1 MVTVCTVHLQRDPVA
16 WSVCYSIDM
25 IKPVIVYVSG
35 APGSGKTTLARLLAD
50 QLYIPS
56 VSSDL
61 VHGGVAFL
69 RPEHDRKRT
78 LDDIFVPLM
87 IDMAQKGVSFVV
99 DQVLQKGISETDIID
114 RLRPYATIINIHT
127 MCKNPIDRYAARIE
141 VSNLPSIVQ
150 RREHLL
156 QLAAHHK
163 DKLSKTNAPLDL
175 NIPCLVVDTNNGYAP
190 GMDDITEFI
199 LNNRQS

>member
-1 MVTVCTVHLQRDPVA
+1 
-16 WSVCYSIDM
+16 M

-56 VSSDL
+56 ISSDL

-69 RPEHDRKRT
+69 KPEHNRKQT
-78 LDDIFVPLM
+78 LNDVFVPIM
-87 IDMAQKGVSFVV
+87 INMSQRGISFIV
-99 DQVLQKGISETDIID
+99 DQVLQKGVSEADIID

-127 MCKNPIDRYAARIE
+127 MCKNPIDRYVARIE
-141 VSNLPSIVQ
+141 ASNLPSIVQ

-156 QLAAHHK
+156 QLAAPHK
-163 DKLSKTNAPLDL
+163 DNLSKTNEPLKL
-175 NIPCLVVDTNNGYAP
+175 NIPCLVVDTNDGYIP
-190 GMDDITEFI
+190 NLNDITEFI
-199 LNNRQS
+199 LNNR

>member
-1 MVTVCTVHLQRDPVA
+1 
-16 WSVCYSIDM
+16 M

-56 VSSDL
+56 ISSDL

-69 RPEHDRKRT
+69 KPEHNRKQT
-78 LDDIFVPLM
+78 LNDVFVPIM
-87 IDMAQKGVSFVV
+87 INMAQRGISFIV
-99 DQVLQKGISETDIID
+99 DQVLQKGVSEADIID

-127 MCKNPIDRYAARIE
+127 MCKNPIDRYVARIE
-141 VSNLPSIVQ
+141 ASNLPSIVQ

-156 QLAAHHK
+156 ELATHHK
-163 DKLSKTNAPLDL
+163 DKLNKTNEPLKL
-175 NIPCLVVDTNNGYAP
+175 NTPCLAVNTDNGYTP
-190 GMDDITEFI
+190 DINEITEFI
-199 LNNRQS
+199 LSNCQSRT